1 MGLRVL
7 NEDIRG
13 VPEDK
18 WHRSSWLSDC
28 LFGVVPRIAIAKD
41 STCPISNDVDALSRE
56 DHPWC
61 VILKRNWVGIVVPI
75 VDFIRRL

>member
-1 MGLRVL
+1 MGLTVL

-41 STCPISNDVDALSRE
+41 STCSISIDVDALSGE
-56 DHPWC
+56 DDPC
-61 VILKRNWVGIVVPI
+61 RVILKSNWVEIVAPI
-75 VDFIRRL
+75 VEIIRRL